1 MPKKKEELEEEFS
14 EGSKESDIKENKEEK
29 KEFTI
34 EDLPGVGP
42 KGAEKLRAAGYT
54 ELMNIAAGSPGE
66 IAAACDIGDLTAQ
79 KIILAAREKMDIGF
93 KTAAEVMKRREDI
106 GRITTGSKELDK
118 LIGGG
123 VETRSIT
130 EAFGPFGSGK
140 SQLGFQLAV
149 NVQLPKG
156 KGGLNGRCL
165 FIDTEAT
172 FRPDRIAQI
181 AEAAGID
188 KNKVLKNIF
197 VARAFNADHQII
209 LVEKAGEMIKEN
221 DIKLII
227 VDSITSHFRS
237 EFTGRGELAGRQ
249 QKLNKHIHA
258 LQKLAD
264 IHNVAVYITNQVMAN
279 PALMFGDPTTAVG
292 GHIIAHA
299 CLTGDALIQLAD
311 GKIIQIKDV
320 DDREDFSCIDFKKLK
335 INKSNCNA
343 KFIRHDIKE
352 VYEIDTGNKIS
363 ASPLHRFFKLD
374 GFEIKEVLA
383 KEIREGDWLA
393 HIDSISFDGE
403 IQKLPEIEMDEM
415 IILNKAG
422 SNLIKDELKR
432 IGLTRK
438 TLCQN
443 LYINP
448 RQFRRVLNQNFPTNI
463 KNIQKMLELGMDY
476 EIMDYTEPYTSHK
489 HGNIS
494 IPNMLTT
501 ELAQVVGYLIGDG
514 NIEKHGIRF
523 RDERVD
529 VLEFYRDILENLFKI
544 DGKISKI
551 KNKNCYE
558 LRLNSTAMVDLFK
571 KLKNDLF
578 GYVSKSPKDVVRAF
592 IRGFADAEGYVSKNR
607 PRIQIAQ
614 KDEMILKFI
623 QLLLL
628 RFGIRSQIRSRCTLM
643 IDGRDVEKY
652 SKEIGMTA
660 KEKKS
665 LLKKWEV
672 YCRNTFTHEMIP
684 VDRKI
689 VWSLIKSCHLCPS
702 KLIRSGPNKYKY
714 IHRNEL
720 STVVNALKN
729 IEINDNEIKKR
740 ISFLDNLLKSNIRF
754 ERVKKIRKM
763 KNDQPLFDLSIP
775 KFKNYIANG
784 FVVHNSTYR
793 LYLRKG
799 KQNKRIARL
808 IDSPNL
814 PEGEAVF
821 SLSEKG
827 IED

>member
-1 MPKKKEELEEEFS
+1 VRKMQKKKEENNVNE
-14 EGSKESDIKENKEEK
+14 EEK
-29 KEFTI
+29 KEFGI

-54 ELMNIAAGSPGE
+54 ELMSIAAASPGE
-66 IAAACDIGDLTAQ
+66 ISAACDIGELTAQ
-79 KIILAAREKMDIGF
+79 KIILAAREKLDIGF
-93 KTAAEVMKRREDI
+93 KTAADVMRKREEI

-123 VETRSIT
+123 VETQAIT

-149 NVQLPKG
+149 NVQLPKE

-172 FRPDRIAQI
+172 FRPERIMQI
-181 AEAAGID
+181 AEAAGLD

-209 LVEKAGEMIKEN
+209 LVEKAGELIKEN
-221 DIKLII
+221 NIKLIV

-237 EFTGRGELAGRQ
+237 EFTGRGELASRQ

-264 IHNVAVYITNQVMAN
+264 VYNVAVYVTNQVMAN
-279 PALMFGDPTTAVG
+279 PAMMFGDPTTAVG

-299 CLTGDALIQLAD
+299 CLTGDTLIQLAN
-311 GKIIQIKDV
+311 GEIIQIKDV
-320 DDREDFSCIDFKKLK
+320 DERKDFSCVDFKKLK

-383 KEIREGDWLA
+383 KNIREGDWLA
-393 HIDSISFDGE
+393 HIDSIRFDGE
-403 IQKLPEIEMDEM
+403 IQKLPETD
-415 IILNKAG
+415 IIINKD
-422 SNLIKDELKR
+422 LIKDELKR

-438 TLCQN
+438 LYQN
-443 LYINP
+443 LDIT
-448 RQFRRVLNQNFPTNI
+448 RMVLNQNYSI
-463 KNIQKMLELGMDY
+463 KNIQKMFEVDY
-476 EIMDYTEPYTSHK
+476 EIMDYIEPYK
-489 HGNIS
+489 HIS
-494 IPNMLTT
+494 IPDILTA
-501 ELAQVVGYLIGDG
+501 ELAQVVGYLVGDG
-514 NIEKHGIRF
+514 DIEKIRF
-523 RDERVD
+523 RDAD
-529 VLEFYRDILENLFKI
+529 ALEFYKDILENLFRI
-544 DGKISKI
+544 KISKI
-551 KNKNCYE
+551 KNKSCYE
-558 LRLNSTAMVDLFK
+558 LRLNSTVMVDLFK
-571 KLKNDLF
+571 KLRNDLF
-578 GYVSKSPKDVVRAF
+578 GYISKSPKDVVRAF
-592 IRGFADAEGYVSKNR
+592 IRGFADAEGYVSKDR
-607 PRIQIAQ
+607 PRIQITQ
-614 KDEMILKFI
+614 KDELLLKFI

-628 RFGIRSQIRSRCTLM
+628 RFGIRSQICTRCTLI
-643 IDGRDVEKY
+643 IDGKDVEKY
-652 SKEIGMTA
+652 SKEIGMTS
-660 KEKKS
+660 KEKNS

-672 YCRNTFTHEMIP
+672 YCRNTFTREIIP
-684 VDRKI
+684 IERKI
-689 VWSLIKSCHLCPS
+689 VWNLIKSCHLPPS
-702 KLIRSGPNKYKY
+702 KLIKSKCKY
-714 IHRNEL
+714 IYRNEL
-720 STVVNALKN
+720 IRVVNTLKN
-729 IEINDNEIKKR
+729 IKNNEIKKR
-740 ISFLDNLLKSNIRF
+740 ISFLDNLLNSNIRF
-754 ERVKKIRKM
+754 ERVKKIRKI
-763 KNDQPLFDLSIP
+763 KNSQPLFDLSIP
-775 KFKNYIANG
+775 KFENYIANG

-821 SLSEKG
+821 SLTEKG